1 MFISIIATKWKLDL
15 FLGPFWV
22 LGDNAVGKGCRPVGL
37 PMLRPTVVCINRCIG
52 KVSEKRGGEKSSR
65 VRSM

>member
-1 MFISIIATKWKLDL
+1 M
-15 FLGPFWV
+15 
-22 LGDNAVGKGCRPVGL
+22 GL

-52 KVSEKRGGEKSSR
+52 KVSEKEEKSSR